1 MLQLD
6 YVQIT
11 TDRLPKIEFT
21 SGWPGLE
28 NVETYLLGSFCDL
41 RLMGNR
47 FPAGSESS
55 CRSTN
60 WRADSSTLRM
70 MC

>member
-28 NVETYLLGSFCDL
+28 NVETYLLGSFCARDSWG
-41 RLMGNR
+41 RDRQPDRRVPAEAETGELMQQ
-47 FPAGSESS
+47 PE
-55 CRSTN
+55 TQP
-60 WRADSSTLRM
+60 T
-70 MC
+70 